1 MALPPCRRSDV
12 HITKHRNHP
21 KEHAMSTSRFIQRFG
36 DKITGVLG
44 GFDRLVLR
52 GSLLA
57 IVPVEGMKRVLWL
70 KNILLK
76 DFGRWAER
84 MTAQLRSV
92 FESGSGSATAYRV
105 FAIRQHRQGGGRA
118 QDRH

>member
-84 MTAQLRSV
+84 MTAQLKEASLKAARGQERTIV
-92 FESGSGSATAYRV
+92 YFASATPD
-105 FAIRQHRQGGGRA
+105 QGGGA
-118 QDRH
+118 A